1 MGGPLKLMSLHLV
14 TVIGV
19 IAAFCSMASF
29 VPQAWKIIR
38 TRETKD
44 ISAGMFS
51 LTVAA
56 FAFWC
61 VYGALQAEWP
71 LIVSNGVCLAL
82 SAFILTMTLLP
93 QPKKEAVAEAIE
105 SSEERLGM
113 HPEATRDEGPKPTAP
128 SARSG

>member
-1 MGGPLKLMSLHLV
+1 MQVV
-14 TVIGV
+14 TIIGV

-51 LTVAA
+51 LTVSA
-56 FAFWC
+56 FACWC
-61 VYGALQAEWP
+61 VYGALQGEWP

-82 SAFILTMTLLP
+82 SAFILAMTLLP
-93 QPKKEAVAEAIE
+93 QRKKEGVADAIE
-105 SSEERLGM
+105 QSGAAVGLPLG
-113 HPEATRDEGPKPTAP
+113 HTEAKEG
-128 SARSG
+128 R